1 MIEAIKGMN
10 EGQLERIS
18 KILRAKNASRL
29 QTNEGHNAL
38 TLEDEGPNE
47 VTPSEHQAEENDKV
61 EELYDVLS

>member
-1 MIEAIKGMN
+1 MN

-38 TLEDEGPNE
+38 TLEDEGPSE
-47 VTPSEHQAEENDKV
+47 VTDHQAEENDKV
-61 EELYDVLS
+61 EELYDGLS